1 MTKRIRL
8 YLISRNDPVGYDEY
22 DAAVVAAKNPEEAVE
37 LLKKEHGESGGTWRA
52 YDVSIDEIIPSE
64 PKIILES
71 FCAG

>member
-1 MTKRIRL
+1 MYKKEIESVL
-8 YLISRNDPVGYDEY
+8 AHAELEEEKIEEI
-22 DAAVVAAKNPEEAVE
+22 AEAVE
-37 LLKKEHGESGGTWRA
+37 LLKKEHGESGGIWRA